1 MPDIEIF
8 DRLDMTNPT
17 NLRNAGL
24 VGTPPLNDEVLK
36 KLLDYFQNG
45 EDFWKWSNEELEKLI
60 RKEFMAVVHYV
71 MLYGMEEK
79 A

>member
-1 MPDIEIF
+1 MPGIEIF

-24 VGTPPLNDEVLK
+24 VGTPPFSDEVLK

-45 EDFWKWSNEELEKLI
+45 EDFWKWSDEELEKLI
-60 RKEFMAVVHYV
+60 RKEFMAVVHYA